1 MEYGAIDLHAR
12 YTWIRLITADGV
24 VTYEGRVPTSREQ
37 LTTAFKGRPR
47 ARVLIESSTE
57 SEWVAQT
64 IEACG
69 HEVVVASPGYAL
81 MYGHR
86 DPRIKT
92 DRRDVVALAEACRVG
107 IYRRAHRVSAEQR
120 QRRREL
126 KVRELLV
133 RQRTALI
140 NLLRAELRQEGL
152 RLRACAAD
160 GVVRQY
166 RALTIPA
173 ALAAGLALVIAA
185 LEDLTDA
192 ITAST
197 AALTAAAS
205 ADPIVRQLQ
214 TAPGIG
220 PITGLTFR
228 AVLDDVQRFGDAR
241 GVAAYLGLVPK
252 EDSSGDRQRKGRI
265 TKAGPTGLRV
275 LLIQAS
281 WVVWRQRQGGGA
293 LYAWV
298 QRLSA
303 RRGKRIA
310 VVALAR
316 RLARILYAMWRDGKE
331 YRVQPA

>member
-1 MEYGAIDLHAR
+1 MR
-12 YTWIRLITADGV
+12 YTWIRLVTADGA
-24 VTYEGRVPTSREQ
+24 VTFEKRIPTTRDQ
-37 LTTAFKGRPR
+37 LTAAFTGRPR
-47 ARVLIESSTE
+47 TRVLIESSTD

-69 HEVVVASPGYAL
+69 HEVVVASPNYAL

-92 DRRDVVALAEACRVG
+92 DRRDVAALAEACRLKM
-107 IYRRAHRVSAEQR
+107 YRTAHRVSAEQR
-120 QRRREL
+120 ARRREL

-140 NLLRAELRQEGL
+140 NFLRAELRQEGL
-152 RLRACAAD
+152 RLRACASES
-160 GVVRQY
+160 VVRHY
-166 RALTIPA
+166 RALAVPA
-173 ALAAGLALVIAA
+173 GVAQGLALAVAA

-192 ITAST
+192 IAASS
-197 AALTAAAS
+197 AALTATAS
-205 ADPIVRQLQ
+205 ADPIVRRLQ

-220 PITGLTFR
+220 PITGLTYR
-228 AVLDDVQRFGDAR
+228 AVLDDIERFPDAR
-241 GVAAYLGLVPK
+241 RVSAYLGLVPT
-252 EDSSGDRQRKGRI
+252 EDSSGDRTRRGRI

-281 WVVWRQRQGGGA
+281 WVVWRHRAGSGA
-293 LYAWV
+293 LQAWV
-298 QRLSA
+298 ERLA
-303 RRGKRIA
+303 DRRGRRIA

-316 RLARILYAMWRDGKE
+316 RLARMLYAMWRDGKD

>member
-69 HEVVVASPGYAL
+69 HEVV
-81 MYGHR
+81 
-86 DPRIKT
+86 
-92 DRRDVVALAEACRVG
+92 
-107 IYRRAHRVSAEQR
+107 AEQR